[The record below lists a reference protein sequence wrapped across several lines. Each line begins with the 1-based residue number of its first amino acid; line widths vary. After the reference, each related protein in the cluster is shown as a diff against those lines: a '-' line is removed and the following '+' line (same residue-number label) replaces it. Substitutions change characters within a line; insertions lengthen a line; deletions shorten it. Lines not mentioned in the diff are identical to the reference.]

1 MKNIIVIMNAI
12 SMVILLYMWFITN
25 MRIDKLKEEVDY
37 MEIDIK
43 DLKME
48 LEQYERD

>member
-1 MKNIIVIMNAI
+1 MSEIKIIMDTIC
-12 SMVILLYMWFITN
+12 MVILLYMWFITN
-25 MRIDKLKEEVDY
+25 MRIDKLKEKVDY